1 LNHNIRIIDHLKNG
15 RYNAIILEWSLLNT
29 PNKKKLIL
37 SLFDGLSEYEINE
50 HIKNLSVFNEYVS
63 EEMIT
68 LYNLSFLNKEK
79 KIEINN
85 IIFDINKIIIAM
97 KEDESV
103 VDQFVEIL
111 INDDGGT
118 SEELLNEIAK
128 SDIPGSKELFLK
140 IVEKAKGEMVVDN
153 NFSDKFEEIID
164 VLESTNSF
172 LDSEECKQVFNEIA
186 PDIIEKVF
194 DLAKPLR
201 EVFSVKLEEA
211 LTEKNKLI
219 SNLIIDF
226 KRRLSESEA
235 FDEDMIDDLTV
246 SYFEKLTKNESS
258 YIGNVISLM
267 QENMKKN
274 RN

>member
-1 LNHNIRIIDHLKNG
+1 MNHNIRIIDHLKNG

-128 SDIPGSKELFLK
+128 SDI
-140 IVEKAKGEMVVDN
+140 
-153 NFSDKFEEIID
+153 
-164 VLESTNSF
+164 LE
-172 LDSEECKQVFNEIA
+172 
-186 PDIIEKVF
+186 
-194 DLAKPLR
+194 
-201 EVFSVKLEEA
+201 VK
-211 LTEKNKLI
+211 N
-219 SNLIIDF
+219 
-226 KRRLSESEA
+226 
-235 FDEDMIDDLTV
+235 
-246 SYFEKLTKNESS
+246 YF
-258 YIGNVISLM
+258 
-267 QENMKKN
+267 
-274 RN
+274 